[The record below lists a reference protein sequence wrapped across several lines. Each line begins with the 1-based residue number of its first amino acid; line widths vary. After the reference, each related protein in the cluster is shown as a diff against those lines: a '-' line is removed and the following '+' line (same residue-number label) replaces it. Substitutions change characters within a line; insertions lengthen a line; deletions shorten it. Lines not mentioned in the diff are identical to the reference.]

1 LFLSQ
6 KYIVSLQRYYK
17 NKYRMPTLLILF
29 GLRFYF
35 YSKDHEPIH
44 IHVESGDGE
53 AKFEIETEVKLVY
66 NRGLKRKDIRL
77 AESILEENR
86 ENFISQWKQRFNQT

>member
-1 LFLSQ
+1 
-6 KYIVSLQRYYK
+6 
-17 NKYRMPTLLILF
+17 MPTLLILF

-44 IHVESGDGE
+44 VHVESGDGE
-53 AKFEIETEVKLVY
+53 AKFEIETEVNLVY
-66 NRGLKRKDIRL
+66 NHGLKRKDLRL

-86 ENFISQWKQRFNQT
+86 ENFISQWKEKFNK

>member
-1 LFLSQ
+1 
-6 KYIVSLQRYYK
+6 
-17 NKYRMPTLLILF
+17 MPTLLILF

-44 IHVESGDGE
+44 VHVENGDGE

-66 NRGLKRKDIRL
+66 NHGLKRKDIRL

-86 ENFISQWKQRFNQT
+86 ENFIDQWKGKFNKE